1 MNRHII
7 AITAGLFLM
16 PSVAFTQN
24 GYLGIGAGPANYS
37 EASFDESDTGFTLYG
52 GIRIHENFAL
62 ELSYT
67 DFGKQEGDYN
77 SLNASVEVTGL
88 GFSALGILPI
98 NDKFDII
105 GKIGFISW
113 DADVTLDSLTSSDDG
128 TDLLY
133 GIGAQYNINE
143 AFTIRG
149 VWEFVDLDEGDLDMF
164 SINAQFNF

>member
-113 DADVTLDSLTSSDDG
+113 PEFNSLVQPMDLFLRITDSG
-128 TDLLY
+128 FCNQ
-133 GIGAQYNINE
+133 GICAVGY
-143 AFTIRG
+143 
-149 VWEFVDLDEGDLDMF
+149 
-164 SINAQFNF
+164 